1 MSRANRYFPGAHW
14 VKTKGQNGIGVQPI
28 VEKVVASNNTLAIFP
43 GDFLDEQAT
52 GCVYPSTV
60 GGGAF
65 PCLAYVCV
73 GVKQYKGADGLMRA
87 GKYLPAATI
96 YTGEADQANPQA
108 SVLLCTPCINQI
120 FAVVVPT
127 AVPTQAEI
135 ADLINKCIDIGPS
148 AGNTVSGMSG
158 HITAASTAGSTDAWQ
173 ATTVTNQLR
182 LIRIPDVGRGLNDP
196 LLANWTGHFEP
207 YETRGII

>member
-14 VKTKGQNGIGVQPI
+14 VGSKGQSGIGVQPL

-52 GCVYPSTV
+52 GCVYPATV

-65 PCLAYVCV
+65 PALAYVCV
-73 GVKQYKGADGLMRA
+73 GIVRYKGSDSLMRA
-87 GKYLPAATI
+87 GKYLPAATV

-108 SVLLCTPCINQI
+108 SVLLCTPVTDQL
-120 FAVVVPT
+120 FEVVVPT

-135 ADLINKCIDIGPS
+135 GDLLNKCIDIGPS
-148 AGNTVSGMSG
+148 AGSTVSGMSG
-158 HITAASTAGSTDAWQ
+158 HITAASTAGSTDAWG
-173 ATTVTNQLR
+173 ATTASAQLR
-182 LIRIPDVGRGLNDP
+182 LIKIPEVGRGLNDP
-196 LLANWTGHFEP
+196 LLANWTGVFQA